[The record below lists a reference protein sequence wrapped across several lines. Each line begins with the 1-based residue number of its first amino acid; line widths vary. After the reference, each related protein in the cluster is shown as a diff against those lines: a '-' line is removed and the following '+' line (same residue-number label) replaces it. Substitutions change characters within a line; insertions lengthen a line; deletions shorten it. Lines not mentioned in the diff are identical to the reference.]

1 MQALEKALLVFHS
14 NKMAEINKVVKEL
27 WQKTYRNRDIDCI
40 QIKADA
46 DGAKSYAYRVV
57 MQAGGAELEM
67 RGRCSAG
74 QKVFSCPLTAPALLA
89 SLGGCGPPLQSCGV
103 WKHSLI
109 SPFLQAWKSQPK
121 CHRIPPFLWILTGSL

>member
-1 MQALEKALLVFHS
+1 MPKIVDQRETAEYSRLIINFIKVQKRHNASYLRVQALEKALLAFHT

-74 QKVFSCPLTAPALLA
+74 QKVSHTQNPYWHHIFPLT
-89 SLGGCGPPLQSCGV
+89 
-103 WKHSLI
+103 I
-109 SPFLQAWKSQPK
+109 
-121 CHRIPPFLWILTGSL
+121 

>member
-1 MQALEKALLVFHS
+1 MRLLSLTQALEKALLVFHT

-74 QKVFSCPLTAPALLA
+74 QKVSHL
-89 SLGGCGPPLQSCGV
+89 
-103 WKHSLI
+103 
-109 SPFLQAWKSQPK
+109 
-121 CHRIPPFLWILTGSL
+121 

>member
-1 MQALEKALLVFHS
+1 MPCKHEGRMIFPSQPLSRPCSKQALEKALLVFHT

-74 QKVFSCPLTAPALLA
+74 QKVFSSFSTFKENTL
-89 SLGGCGPPLQSCGV
+89 SSNV
-103 WKHSLI
+103 
-109 SPFLQAWKSQPK
+109 
-121 CHRIPPFLWILTGSL
+121 

>member
-1 MQALEKALLVFHS
+1 MCQALEKALLIFHT

-74 QKVFSCPLTAPALLA
+74 QKVTVPLAQRLVTH
-89 SLGGCGPPLQSCGV
+89 LQLHV
-103 WKHSLI
+103 
-109 SPFLQAWKSQPK
+109 K
-121 CHRIPPFLWILTGSL
+121 CYVFNVG

>member
-1 MQALEKALLVFHS
+1 MG
-14 NKMAEINKVVKEL
+14 EINKVVKEL
-27 WQKTYRNRDIDCI
+27 WQKTYRNRDIDSI

-74 QKVFSCPLTAPALLA
+74 QKVALIHSNASTVSTALQRENGCWQTSARGYGCSYASVTRTSRRGHQIEIFQARTEQKAWVRLTKVLP
-89 SLGGCGPPLQSCGV
+89 GLQMD
-103 WKHSLI
+103 LEE
-109 SPFLQAWKSQPK
+109 
-121 CHRIPPFLWILTGSL
+121 R

>member
-1 MQALEKALLVFHS
+1 
-14 NKMAEINKVVKEL
+14 MAEINKVVKEL

-74 QKVFSCPLTAPALLA
+74 QKVCFPSCCLPDHVFWEVLEEIIARHSRGNAPAMFA
-89 SLGGCGPPLQSCGV
+89 FYFKNLGIRQRGV
-103 WKHSLI
+103 YS
-109 SPFLQAWKSQPK
+109 
-121 CHRIPPFLWILTGSL
+121 

>member
-1 MQALEKALLVFHS
+1 MLSLQALEKALLVFHT
-14 NKMAEINKVVKEL
+14 NRMAEINKVVKEL

-74 QKVFSCPLTAPALLA
+74 QKV
-89 SLGGCGPPLQSCGV
+89 
-103 WKHSLI
+103 I
-109 SPFLQAWKSQPK
+109 SRLNPS
-121 CHRIPPFLWILTGSL
+121 